1 MLVIEGSYKIAI
13 WVNSRTID
21 KHKRRTYRRKNDK
34 IVKEYR
40 EMQTKLPKKYEA
52 FERKYDKNAGLIIK
66 SLKNRKRNR
75 FWSYKQNKK
84 KLFS

>member
-1 MLVIEGSYKIAI
+1 MLVIEGSYKTAI
-13 WVNSRTID
+13 WVNSRKID

-66 SLKNRKRNR
+66 SVKNRKRNR

>member
-1 MLVIEGSYKIAI
+1 
-13 WVNSRTID
+13 
-21 KHKRRTYRRKNDK
+21 
-34 IVKEYR
+34 
-40 EMQTKLPKKYEA
+40 MQTKLPKKYEA